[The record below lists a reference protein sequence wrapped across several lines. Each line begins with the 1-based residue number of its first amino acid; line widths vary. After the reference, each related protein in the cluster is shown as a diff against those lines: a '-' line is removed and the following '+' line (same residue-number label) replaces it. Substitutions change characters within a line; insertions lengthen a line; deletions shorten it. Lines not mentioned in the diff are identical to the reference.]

1 MSMER
6 LVPPT
11 PEMIQAHPGQVWW
24 GGVFIDP
31 RRYSSSSGSDN
42 SIPYICPRSEYGY
55 KPDIRLPRY
64 GSIEFPPPV
73 RPPPP
78 PPPKPEFGYKT
89 FNEYVQG
96 RGHNWKPYV
105 PYNGSA
111 RTVQF
116 PTMQSMGH
124 AKPQRRSLW
133 RSLFGCFCGRY

>member
-6 LVPPT
+6 LVSPT
-11 PEMIQAHPGQVWW
+11 PEMLAAHPGQVWW

-31 RRYSSSSGSDN
+31 RKYSSSSGSDN

-64 GSIEFPPPV
+64 DSIGFPPVTAPA
-73 RPPPP
+73 

-89 FNEYVQG
+89 FDEYAKG
-96 RGHNWKPYV
+96 RGHKWTPYV
-105 PYNGSA
+105 PYNGAA
-111 RTVQF
+111 RGVQF
-116 PTMQSMGH
+116 PTIQSMGH
-124 AKPQRRSLW
+124 QKPRRNIF